1 MAYVSKELK
10 AKISPNIKA
19 ILKKYN
25 VKGSLAVRNYS
36 TLVLT
41 IKSGNIDFINNFN
54 DTATKRDPS
63 GVKQIRKADGHIQVN
78 EYWYKE
84 HFSGKAVEFFE
95 EIIAAMKGDDW
106 FDDSDSQVDYFH
118 TSHFININVGKW
130 DTQYVVA

>member
-10 AKISPNIKA
+10 AKVSPNIKA

-54 DTATKRDPS
+54 DANLNARTS
-63 GVKQIRKADGHIQVN
+63 DGYIQVN
-78 EYWYKE
+78 EYWFKD
-84 HFSGKAVEFFE
+84 HFTGNAVEFFG
-95 EIIAAMKGDDW
+95 EIVAAMKGDSW
-106 FDDSDSQVDYFH
+106 YNNSEPQVDYYDI
-118 TSHFININVGKW
+118 SHYININVGKW
-130 DTQYVVA
+130 DTPYQFNNLESTK